1 MTPQSPYKTY
11 EFNQFALGF
20 LIVVQLG
27 LFVISTT
34 HNTWPSLYLVQVVID
49 IIFLLELC
57 ARIYKQKCKYFKN
70 PINVIDACIVIVS
83 CLGHVLF
90 QNAQVVTAL
99 RVVRL
104 LRLFRIM
111 KLIPNFE
118 QISNGISQ
126 AAKASRGVF
135 LMLLVLLSFF
145 SVLGFLLFK
154 ESIPS
159 HFADPLLASYTVFSL
174 FTVEGWNELPSLV
187 STDSIDYY
195 LIRAYVISIIVFGS
209 FFALSLA
216 NAIFIDEM
224 VMDNNAGLEKKVD
237 DLNNQLKHQSAQI
250 EELKKLLTQ
259 KLKD

>member
-1 MTPQSPYKTY
+1 MK
-11 EFNQFALGF
+11 ELNGAVLGG
-20 LIVVQLG
+20 LIVLQCVLFTIASKVENNLYIQCIQL
-27 LFVISTT
+27 I
-34 HNTWPSLYLVQVVID
+34 ID
-49 IIFLLELC
+49 IIFLLDLIAKIY
-57 ARIYKQKCKYFKN
+57 ARKRSYWRVPVN
-70 PINVIDACIVIVS
+70 MLDACVVVLS
-83 CLGHVLF
+83 LLGHF
-90 QNAQVVTAL
+90 IFNDAQAITAL
-99 RVVRL
+99 RVIRL
-104 LRLFRIM
+104 FRLFRIL

-126 AAKASRGVF
+126 AVKASRGVF

-187 STDSIDYY
+187 TTDSIDYY
-195 LIRAYVISIIVFGS
+195 LIRAYVISVIIFGS

-224 VMDNNAGLEKKVD
+224 VMDNNIELEKKLD
-237 DLNNQLKHQSAQI
+237 GLTLQI
-250 EELKKLLTQ
+250 EKQNQEIKELKDFLIKKTR
-259 KLKD
+259 